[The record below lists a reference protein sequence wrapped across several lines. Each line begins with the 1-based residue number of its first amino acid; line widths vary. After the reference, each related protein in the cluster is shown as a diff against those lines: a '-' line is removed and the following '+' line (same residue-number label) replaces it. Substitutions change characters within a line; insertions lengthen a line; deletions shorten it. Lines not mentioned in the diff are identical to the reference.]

1 MRLEEIID
9 KETYESK
16 YADLVSKQEQLVEER
31 KKLQE
36 TSDNE
41 KDIKKRLKEF
51 KKTLE
56 QNEVL
61 DKFDRYVFESIVE
74 KVIVGGLDENGNVD
88 PAQLTFVYKTGLKN
102 SVDGAKFK
110 PQRKMQED
118 DIGLTNC
125 VHMTAT
131 RLIKCVPIVVTTHVE
146 CVVALHRVDM

>member
-1 MRLEEIID
+1 MWLYSDIQRANDIIVVVLLAKAGEKHFKPEQRVKLINPKITKKKKSKLVDMRLEEIID
-9 KETYESK
+9 KETYERK
-16 YADLVSKQEQLVEER
+16 YPDLVSKQEQLVEER

-88 PAQLTFVYKTGLKN
+88 PAQLTFVYKT
-102 SVDGAKFK
+102 V
-110 PQRKMQED
+110 
-118 DIGLTNC
+118 
-125 VHMTAT
+125 
-131 RLIKCVPIVVTTHVE
+131 
-146 CVVALHRVDM
+146 